1 MANIDGSKLADL
13 ISVIAVRFPSFTVHA
28 KDAGA
33 LDAQLERV
41 ATDRI
46 VRGDDATMVLYEGPI
61 MLNKGKFL
69 SVLTLTITAAE
80 EVRPRKFF
88 KVSVIVYDVGVR
100 YRAKMLIG
108 VEIWPL

>member
-1 MANIDGSKLADL
+1 MANIDGSKLTDL

-46 VRGDDATMVLYEGPI
+46 VRGDDATMDL
-61 MLNKGKFL
+61 
-69 SVLTLTITAAE
+69 
-80 EVRPRKFF
+80 
-88 KVSVIVYDVGVR
+88 
-100 YRAKMLIG
+100 
-108 VEIWPL
+108 

>member
-1 MANIDGSKLADL
+1 
-13 ISVIAVRFPSFTVHA
+13 
-28 KDAGA
+28 
-33 LDAQLERV
+33 
-41 ATDRI
+41 
-46 VRGDDATMVLYEGPI
+46 